1 MPPTLDARTL
11 TLFAWSLIVAGFLSG
26 ATLGLFFHRDDF
38 LGGYASFRRRL
49 LRLGH
54 IACIALGLIALQL
67 LDTLATL
74 AAAQS
79 APSGLAATTSGAL
92 PPAWLAP
99 AFLAGA
105 LLMPTVCFLTAWRR
119 AWRHLFALPVALLV
133 APIGALLCE
142 LARSLPR
149 SSP

>member
-11 TLFAWSLIVAGFLSG
+11 SLLAWSLIVAGFLSG
-26 ATLGLFFHRDDF
+26 AALGLFFHREEF

-54 IACIALGLIALQL
+54 IACLALGLLTLQL
-67 LDTLATL
+67 QETL
-74 AAAQS
+74 AAHA
-79 APSGLAATTSGAL
+79 APTA
-92 PPAWLAP
+92 PHWLAP

-105 LLMPTVCFLTAWRR
+105 ALMPTVCFLTAWRR
-119 AWRHLFALPVALLV
+119 PFRHLFALPVALLV
-133 APIGALLCE
+133 TPIVALLIE
-142 LARSLPR
+142 LAAPLPR